1 MIPYNKNYLKCLSC
15 LFLEY
20 SSQYFQVPVD
30 HKKPKPLEVKLWLRR
45 DCYTAQ
51 PLSQWNCVLQL
62 PIPPGTAR
70 LGSRQT
76 PGLHVLRPL
85 PSSHSFPYSLEST
98 SPASRETELLTV
110 HASTMPGTSPFV
122 LRMLRPHYL
131 PGTRLCLQTPW
142 QSHSQLSHQWDSDCG
157 TDLRRDKETDSIRL
171 TASIQTCQ
179 M

>member
-1 MIPYNKNYLKCLSC
+1 MVRMIPYNKNYLKCLSC

-20 SSQYFQVPVD
+20 SCQYFQVPVD

-110 HASTMPGTSPFV
+110 HASTMPGTGP
-122 LRMLRPHYL
+122 LCPAHAQTTL
-131 PGTRLCLQTPW
+131 PARHPSLPSGSLAV
-142 QSHSQLSHQWDSDCG
+142 SFSALSSVGQ
-157 TDLRRDKETDSIRL
+157 
-171 TASIQTCQ
+171 
-179 M
+179 